1 MGSGNMK
8 FPSGKSLLKIV
19 KIINPNY
26 FSFISGITVSIALN
40 VYTNMLWADKKESVV
55 GVLIS
60 CALLILSAFFFVSL
74 SLELQ
79 TLRELSAIDA
89 PNFLNEKER
98 DSIFSKLINQAS
110 KKMLLLVLFSM
121 VTGILGLILL
131 WIVI

>member
-1 MGSGNMK
+1 MK